1 MATQMQ
7 LARQGIITEAMRQ
20 VAAQEQLE
28 PEVIRA
34 GVAAGTIA
42 VCCNINHKNLVP
54 RGVGQGLSV
63 KVMPISVPPAPI
75 LILNLSW
82 LSCALLLMPVPI
94 R

>member
-7 LARQGIITEAMRQ
+7 LARQGIITEAMLQ
-20 VAAQEQLE
+20 VAAQEQLA

-54 RGVGQGLSV
+54 RGVGRQRQMCIRDRCRSGLGSQGQCQYRYFQRLS
-63 KVMPISVPPAPI
+63 
-75 LILNLSW
+75 
-82 LSCALLLMPVPI
+82 
-94 R
+94 